1 MWGNVWGGVCEH
13 DCLCSVLRRILTLF
27 CVFVVRLCLK
37 HCVYM
42 YCISPIEV
50 EVHCVY
56 MYCISPIEVEVHC
69 VYMYCISPIE
79 VEAYLHC
86 LDAPGSPE
94 LWSTL
99 KAVICL
105 NIQML
110 QKLFDCFF
118 TTCIAISQLAQI

>member
-1 MWGNVWGGVCEH
+1 VGECVWGNVWGGVCEH

-37 HCVYM
+37 
-42 YCISPIEV
+42 
-50 EVHCVY
+50 HCVY

-118 TTCIAISQLAQI
+118 TTCITISQLAQI